1 MGQKISHFSMYHID
15 ATIQD
20 KVKVT

>member
-1 MGQKISHFSMYHID
+1 MGQKTSHFSMYHID